1 MSSDQSPA
9 RIDRA
14 LPAAGRGVSLMR
26 REEELTGWLLA
37 APALLLLGLFLF
49 APAIMALALSFT
61 DQRLLPGPQ
70 PTQFVGMRNYLR
82 LLEDD
87 AFLQALRNNLYF
99 TVVVVPLQCAL
110 ALGLALLTN
119 QKIRGANFF
128 RTVYFS
134 PIATTMV
141 VVAIVWTLLFNPEGM
156 INAFLGWISFG
167 AIPPVRW
174 LSETWSAMPAVM
186 IMSIWQSV
194 GFQMVIFLAGL
205 QEIPESLHEAAAI
218 DGANR
223 WQQFIY
229 VTIPQLRNTL
239 VFVIVTTTIL
249 SFRLYTQVEVM
260 TKGGPLGSTNTM
272 VRHMIETG
280 FGRLQTGYASAIAVV
295 FLLIVLAVSLLQRR
309 FITSERM

>member
-1 MSSDQSPA
+1 MGQ
-9 RIDRA
+9 
-14 LPAAGRGVSLMR
+14 LR
-26 REEELTGWLLA
+26 RQEELTGWLLA
-37 APALLLLGLFLF
+37 APALILLTVFLIV
-49 APAIMALALSFT
+49 PALMAFGLSFS

-70 PTQFVGMRNYLR
+70 PTQFVGLRNYLR
-82 LLEDD
+82 LFSDG

-99 TVVVVPLQCAL
+99 TIVVVPLQCAL

-119 QKIRGANFF
+119 QRIRGANLF
-128 RTVYFS
+128 RTIYFS

-141 VVAIVWTLLFNPEGM
+141 VVAIVWTLLFNPNGM
-156 INAFLGWISFG
+156 INAFLSWISLG

-174 LSETWSAMPAVM
+174 LAETWSAMPAVI

-205 QEIPESLHEAAAI
+205 QEIPESLHEAASI

-239 VFVIVTTTIL
+239 VFVVVTTTIL

-260 TKGGPLGSTNTM
+260 TQGGPRGSTNTM
-272 VRHMIETG
+272 VRQMIETG

-295 FLLIVLAVSLLQRR
+295 FLLIVLAVSLIQRR

>member
-1 MSSDQSPA
+1 MSLDQSPA
-9 RIDRA
+9 GLGRARPGARRA
-14 LPAAGRGVSLMR
+14 LGQVR
-26 REEELTGWLLA
+26 RQEELTGWLLA
-37 APALLLLGLFLF
+37 LPALVLLGVFLIAPAV
-49 APAIMALALSFT
+49 MAFWLSFT

-70 PTQFVGMRNYLR
+70 PAQFVGLRNYLR
-82 LLEDD
+82 LLADSS
-87 AFLQALRNNLYF
+87 FLQALRNNLYF
-99 TVVVVPLQCAL
+99 TVVVVPLQCGLAL
-110 ALGLALLTN
+110 ALALLTN

-141 VVAIVWTLLFNPEGM
+141 VVAIVWTLLFNPGGM
-156 INAFLGWISFG
+156 INAFLGWASFG

-174 LSETWSAMPAVM
+174 LVETWSAMPAII

-223 WQQFIY
+223 WQQFFY
-229 VTIPQLRNTL
+229 VTIPQLRNTI
-239 VFVIVTTTIL
+239 VFVVVTTTIL

-260 TKGGPLGSTNTM
+260 TQGGPRGSTNTM
-272 VRHMIETG
+272 VRHMVETG
-280 FGRLQTGYASAIAVV
+280 FARLQTGYASAIAVI
-295 FLLIVLAVSLLQRR
+295 FLLIVLAVSLVQRR